1 MRLRV
6 LCSLCAAIAPS
17 LGAILH
23 STAELQ
29 ALNMAFDFIIVGGGT
44 AGNVVANRLSENPN
58 HSVLVLEAGGSNEN
72 LINLEA
78 PLLAV
83 LATPNTPTD
92 WNYTTTPQPGLG
104 GRSIAYPR
112 GFVLGGSSSVN
123 YLVYTRGSSSDF
135 DRFASLVA
143 DPRWSWDALAPYRR
157 RNENFTAPVDGHN
170 TTGQF
175 DPRVQSTSGINSVS
189 LNGFPTEVDGFV
201 FGLVKERGDKEF
213 PFNLDMNSGD
223 PLGVGYVQLTS
234 LNGARSSS
242 ATSYLAPKFIAR
254 PNLQVLLNARVT
266 RVLQTSNKD
275 FRTVEFRDATGTAAP
290 SPSPPKKNSSSP
302 PAPSTHPAIL
312 LHSGIGNS
320 TTLAS
325 LGITPLVNLPSV
337 GQNLTDHSLMTLAWG
352 VNTINGTFDAIFQN
366 TPPGTLDAAVDE
378 WKTTSPHRGQ
388 LVNDLI
394 SEIGWLRL
402 PPNSSIFSMNSNTD
416 PAAGPNSPHY
426 ELLFSNGLIGAPPAP
441 GTYLGMHVAV
451 VSPTSRG
458 SITLNPT
465 TGNLNPL
472 APPLINPNLLG
483 TPVDRAI
490 MRFAVRSAVTFV
502 SRASTIPPFGEYMS
516 RNPHPYHTT
525 HGRAQ
530 RSRMVARRL

>member
-1 MRLRV
+1 M
-6 LCSLCAAIAPS
+6 
-17 LGAILH
+17 
-23 STAELQ
+23 AELE
-29 ALNMAFDFIIVGGGT
+29 ALNIAFDFIIVGGGT

-58 HSVLVLEAGGSNEN
+58 HSVLVLEAGGSYVRFLLPSLTPHYLPTNKHTNSNEN
-72 LINLEA
+72 SINLEA

-112 GFVLGGSSSVN
+112 GFVLGGSSSVSASPGSFAPLETLLYSQVN
-123 YLVYTRGSSSDF
+123 EDYLVYTRGSSSDF
-135 DRFASLVA
+135 NRFTSLVN
-143 DPRWSWDALAPYRR
+143 DPGWSWDALAPYRR

-175 DPRVQSTSGINSVS
+175 DP
-189 LNGFPTEVDGFV
+189 
-201 FGLVKERGDKEF
+201 
-213 PFNLDMNSGD
+213 
-223 PLGVGYVQLTS
+223 GV
-234 LNGARSSS
+234 S

-275 FRTVEFRDATGTAAP
+275 FRTVVFRDATGTHIFSEPTTYSLP
-290 SPSPPKKNSSSP
+290 SSLLGSTFTLTAKKELILSAGAVNTPS
-302 PAPSTHPAIL
+302 IL

-320 TTLAS
+320 TTLTS

-366 TPPGTLDAAVDE
+366 SPPGTLDGAVDE
-378 WKTTSPHRGQ
+378 WNSTSPHRGQ

-402 PPNSSIFSMNSNTD
+402 PPNSSIFFMNSNTD

-426 ELLFSNGLIGAPPAP
+426 ELLFSNGFIGNPPAP

-458 SITLNPT
+458 SITLNST
-465 TGNLNPL
+465 NLDPL

-483 TPVDRAI
+483 TPVDCAI
-490 MRFAVRSAVTFV
+490 MRFAVRSAVTFI
-502 SRASTIPPFGEYMS
+502 SHASTITP
-516 RNPHPYHTT
+516 
-525 HGRAQ
+525 
-530 RSRMVARRL
+530 